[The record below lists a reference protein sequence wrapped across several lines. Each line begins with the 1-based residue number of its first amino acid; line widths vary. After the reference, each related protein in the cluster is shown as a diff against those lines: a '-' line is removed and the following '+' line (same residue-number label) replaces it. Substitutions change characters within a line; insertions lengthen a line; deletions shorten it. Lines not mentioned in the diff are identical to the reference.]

1 LYYEDYKTI
10 ELGKNKIRT
19 HIVHLAI
26 FIITKIAICV
36 HRNNNVILVLK
47 IVKRNKKEVSCY

>member
-1 LYYEDYKTI
+1 MI

-26 FIITKIAICV
+26 FIICNEDCNTCTSK
-36 HRNNNVILVLK
+36 
-47 IVKRNKKEVSCY
+47 